1 MPSHPPTHTHMLA
14 GSLLLCAMLPLL
26 IACGAAAPAAPATV
40 PPAASPTAALPT
52 APPTAT
58 PATVPAT
65 EPPTVPT
72 TAPPTVPTTA
82 PPTAIPATASP
93 SGTPALAR
101 VITNADGGGQFTFAV
116 GQTFSLQ
123 LSARRWSQPVVD
135 PQILRAL
142 PVPTP
147 AAPAASRWDYQAVA
161 PGRTD
166 LTTEGA
172 CPPAPPGGVTCM
184 SIELYKITII
194 VTP

>member
-1 MPSHPPTHTHMLA
+1 
-14 GSLLLCAMLPLL
+14 MLPLL
-26 IACGAAAPAAPATV
+26 IACGAGAPAAPATASPV
-40 PPAASPTAALPT
+40 ASPTAVPAT
-52 APPTAT
+52 APPTTILTTEPSTAT
-58 PATVPAT
+58 P
-65 EPPTVPT
+65 
-72 TAPPTVPTTA
+72 
-82 PPTAIPATASP
+82 S
-93 SGTPALAR
+93 LAR

-116 GQTFSLQ
+116 GQTFALQ

-142 PVPTP
+142 SVPTP
-147 AAPAASRWDYQAVA
+147 TAPDVHRWDYQAVA

-172 CPPAPPGGVTCM
+172 CLPAPSGVTCM

>member
-1 MPSHPPTHTHMLA
+1 MPSHPPTHTHILTS
-14 GSLLLCAMLPLL
+14 GLLLCAMLPLL
-26 IACGAAAPAAPATV
+26 IACGAAAPAAPATA
-40 PPAASPTAALPT
+40 PPVASPTAAPAT
-52 APPTAT
+52 APPSPAAPTPPIAAPTVPPTA
-58 PATVPAT
+58 APAT
-65 EPPTVPT
+65 ELPPT
-72 TAPPTVPTTA
+72 
-82 PPTAIPATASP
+82 IPATGP
-93 SGTPALAR
+93 PIGTPALAR

-116 GQTFSLQ
+116 GQKFSLQ

-135 PQILRAL
+135 PRMVRAL

-147 AAPAASRWDYQAVA
+147 AAPDVNRWDYQAVA

-172 CPPAPPGGVTCM
+172 CLPALPGGVTCM

>member
-1 MPSHPPTHTHMLA
+1 
-14 GSLLLCAMLPLL
+14 
-26 IACGAAAPAAPATV
+26 
-40 PPAASPTAALPT
+40 
-52 APPTAT
+52 
-58 PATVPAT
+58 
-65 EPPTVPT
+65 
-72 TAPPTVPTTA
+72 
-82 PPTAIPATASP
+82 
-93 SGTPALAR
+93 

-116 GQTFSLQ
+116 GQKFSLQ

-135 PQILRAL
+135 PRIVRAL

-147 AAPAASRWDYQAVA
+147 AAPDVNRWDYQAVA

-172 CPPAPPGGVTCM
+172 CLPALPGGVTCM